1 MTGGANGGATSSA
14 DRRAIVAA
22 EQLRRSYAR
31 GRAAPLRRRSGNR
44 VEAVRGVDLEVLT
57 AETLA
62 LVGSSGSGKSTIAR
76 LLVGLEAPTAGT
88 VKWRGRD
95 IRTLDRSSRLAFR
108 RSVQIVFQDPFGS
121 LNPRQPVGAM
131 LREALAFH
139 RLATGA
145 AANERVSRLMELTGL
160 SPRTAGRY
168 PHELSGGQR
177 QRVAIARA
185 LSVEPELIVA
195 DEPVSALDVSIRA
208 QILNLLMDLRERLDL
223 SLLLIAHDL
232 SVVRHIADRTAVMSE
247 GRIVECAPTARLFDD
262 PQHSVTRELLAS
274 VPTPLRR
281 FP

>member
-1 MTGGANGGATSSA
+1 MTAGAHPTSSA
-14 DRRAIVAA
+14 GDPDAILVAR
-22 EQLRRSYAR
+22 QLSRSYRR
-31 GRAAPLRRRSGNR
+31 GRAAPLRGRAGGQ
-44 VEAVRGVDLEVLT
+44 VEAVRGVDLEVH
-57 AETLA
+57 AGEAVA
-62 LVGSSGSGKSTIAR
+62 LVGSSGSGKSTTAR
-76 LLVGLEAPTAGT
+76 LLVGLDAPTAGT
-88 VKWRGRD
+88 VQWRGRD

-145 AANERVSRLMELTGL
+145 EADQRVSRLLDLTGL
-160 SPRTAGRY
+160 APETAGRN

-185 LSVEPELIVA
+185 LSVEPDLIVA

-208 QILNLLMDLRERLDL
+208 QILNLLMDLRERLGL

-232 SVVRHIADRTAVMSE
+232 SVVRHVADRTAVMSE
-247 GRIVECAPTARLFDD
+247 GRIVECAPTAELFDD
-262 PQHSVTRELLAS
+262 PRHSVTRELLAS
-274 VPTPLRR
+274 VPARLRR